1 MPSSTP
7 SPSLLRFQNPAIE
20 TPLDPEHL
28 KCVLH
33 RGISD
38 ITVRSTDGVF
48 LYLHRKNLQ
57 AITKAFDT
65 SEFLASSESGEDAV
79 SLPERAD
86 ILEIVFSFIYPNR
99 HPNLRGLDFERLMQI
114 RDAVEKYK
122 IYSAME
128 VCETRVM

>member
-33 RGISD
+33 RGISN

-57 AITKAFDT
+57 AITKVFNT
-65 SEFLASSESGEDAV
+65 SEFLANSESGEDVVYAFAA
-79 SLPERAD
+79 ERAD
-86 ILEIVFSFIYPNR
+86 FDV
-99 HPNLRGLDFERLMQI
+99 RGDL
-114 RDAVEKYK
+114 VG
-122 IYSAME
+122 
-128 VCETRVM
+128 VGPGCGC